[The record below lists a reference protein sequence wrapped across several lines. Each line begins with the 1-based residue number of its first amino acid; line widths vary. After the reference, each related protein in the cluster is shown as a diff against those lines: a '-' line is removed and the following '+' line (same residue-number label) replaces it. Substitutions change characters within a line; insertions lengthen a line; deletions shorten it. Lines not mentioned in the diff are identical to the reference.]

1 MLARFRPSRA
11 TWIVFLASAFLVLFA
26 VLAARQFRGRSG
38 QEHPAGPKPQ
48 HQAKMVT
55 KETAPE
61 TLARELVRAWNRGDA
76 ERIAGL
82 FAPNGVLIIPTG
94 SEIRSRAAI
103 KKTISEQRAGLLK
116 ETSLTNTIDD
126 VSLPDEDTAVV
137 KGTYRLDGIKLLGL
151 TKSSAGSYVL
161 RQMKQNGQWIIAKA
175 EVLRK

>member
-11 TWIVFLASAFLVLFA
+11 TWIVSLSSAFLVLFA
-26 VLAARQFRGRSG
+26 VLVARQFRGRSG
-38 QEHPAGPKPQ
+38 QEHPAEPKPQ
-48 HQAKMVT
+48 PQAK

-61 TLARELVRAWNRGDA
+61 TLALELVRAWNRGDA

-161 RQMKQNGQWIIAKA
+161 RQMKQNGQWIISKA